1 MPVAQVL
8 SFKKTFLLFFL
19 LSGVMWSGCQTEQT
33 ETTEP
38 EFRTVSDEDAE
49 LDAAESLDPIS
60 IETPD
65 DLDVSLWA
73 TKDLLGDPIA
83 IHVDNDGKAWVTVT
97 TRSRN
102 SEFDIRDVDSSWL
115 IESMKWETVEDRRD
129 FLHTELAPERS
140 DENTWLPDRNEDGSH
155 DWRDLTVVKEEVW
168 RLEDLTGNGMANQS
182 QLYIRDFHDEVTDV
196 AGAVLHFNDEVFLG
210 VGPDMWRLRDTNNDG
225 MSDWKES
232 ISHGYNVHIG
242 FSGHGMS
249 GLTTGPDGRVYWGI
263 GDMGFSVTDQDGE
276 EWHYPNQGAIL
287 RSDPDGSNFEVY
299 ARGLRNTHEFTFDK
313 YGNLITVDNDGDHAG
328 EFERLV
334 YLVNGSDSGWRINWQ
349 FGKYTDP
356 KNNQY
361 KVWMDEDYYKPRWD
375 DQAAHV
381 LPPLAEYHAGPAGM
395 AYNPGTALNE
405 NWKDHFFVMSFR
417 GSVANSPIYTFTL
430 KENGASYELDTDQEA
445 LSGILAV
452 GLDFGPDGALYMTDW
467 IQGWGTNEE
476 GRIWKL
482 DSPEDKESPIR
493 TETKNLLGQSFS
505 DHSAERLIE
514 LLGHED
520 MRVRQKAQ
528 FELAGRGDSESLQT
542 AILNSDEQ
550 FARIHGIWGLA
561 QMGRD
566 NIDSVEPIIQFLE
579 DSDYEIRAQSAKW
592 LGDVRY
598 DPAAESIVPL
608 LQDEHPR
615 VRFFAAEALGRIGYS
630 EAFDNVIEML
640 AENDD
645 EDIYLRH
652 AGAIA
657 LSRFEDAESVTNLA
671 DHSSRA
677 VRIAAVIA
685 LKRLQDPG
693 VVRFLGDDD
702 EYIVTNAA
710 RAISDDY
717 FVDDA
722 MPDLARMLDQ
732 DKFVNEP
739 LLRRAINANLYSGTP
754 EDAERLVSFAADQ
767 GNDEVLRVEA
777 LNTLRYWDEPSIFD
791 RVTGRHRGQITNDAG
806 YARDALDSVVK
817 QLLQDNSA
825 LIRVAAIEAA
835 AELNYDEAVSDIYAL
850 LENDNS
856 ADVRIAALR
865 ALRDL
870 EYDAIDEAI
879 RVALTDSEDR
889 ARMNALSMI
898 PELDIPEETKVALL
912 VTAFMEGSII
922 EKQTILRTFES
933 LDDEAAIQFLDEQFD
948 GLENGDLA
956 REVQLEL
963 IETAEQLNS
972 DQLNNRLEQYHQ
984 SKRADDLV
992 ALYSESLY
1000 GGDAESGRQIF
1011 YQNAAAQCIRCHAVD
1026 DSGAEVG
1033 PDLTGV
1039 GNKLSRELLLQSMV
1053 HPSARV
1059 TPGFGVVTVTLYDG
1073 ETVRGALEEESDD
1086 RLVILTREEK
1096 IEIEKSDIETRTNSP
1111 SAMPA
1116 MGDILSRSQ
1125 LRDLV
1130 EFMTTLDGETES
1142 DN

>member
-1 MPVAQVL
+1 M
-8 SFKKTFLLFFL
+8 
-19 LSGVMWSGCQTEQT
+19 GCQTETSEQV
-33 ETTEP
+33 EP
-38 EFRTVSDEDAE
+38 EIRSVEDA
-49 LDAAESLDPIS
+49 DAEMEATESIDEITTD
-60 IETPD
+60 TPD

-83 IHVDNDGKAWVTVT
+83 IHMDNDGRAWVTVT
-97 TRSRN
+97 NRSRN

-115 IESMKWETVEDRRD
+115 IESMKWETVEDRRE

-140 DENTWLPDRNEDGSH
+140 DENTWLPDLNEDGSH
-155 DWRDLTVVKEEVW
+155 DWRDLTVKKEEVW
-168 RLEDLTGNGMANQS
+168 HLEDLTGNGMANKS
-182 QLYIRDFHDEVTDV
+182 QLFIRDFHDEVTDV
-196 AGAVLHFNDEVFLG
+196 AGAVLHYNDEVFVG

-263 GDMGFSVTDQDGE
+263 GDMGFSVTDNDGE
-276 EWHYPNQGAIL
+276 EWHYPNRGAIL
-287 RSDPDGSNFEVY
+287 RSEPDGSNFEVY
-299 ARGLRNTHEFTFDK
+299 AMGVRNTHEFTFDK

-361 KVWMDEDYYKPRWD
+361 KVWMDEDYYKPYWE
-375 DQAAHV
+375 DQPAHV
-381 LPPLAEYHAGPAGM
+381 LPPLAESYTGPAGM

-405 NWKDHFFVMSFR
+405 NWKDHFFIMSFR
-417 GSVANSPIYTFTL
+417 GSTANSPIYAFTL
-430 KENGASYELDTDQEA
+430 KENGASYELDSEKEA
-445 LSGILAV
+445 LGGILAV

-467 IQGWGTNEE
+467 IQGWNTKEE

-482 DSPEDKESPIR
+482 DSPGDKESPIR
-493 TETKNLLGQSFS
+493 TETKNLLAENFG

-520 MRVRQKAQ
+520 MRVRQEAQ
-528 FELAGRGDSESLQT
+528 FELAARNDSESL
-542 AILNSDEQ
+542 LSVVSDNENQ
-550 FARIHGIWGLA
+550 LARIHGIWGLA
-561 QMGRD
+561 QIGRETTD
-566 NIDSVEPIIQFLE
+566 TVEPLIQFLE
-579 DSDYEIRAQSAKW
+579 DSDYEIRAQAAKW

-598 DPAAESIVPL
+598 TAAAESIIPL
-608 LQDEHPR
+608 LHDEHPR

-630 EAFDNVIEML
+630 DAFDEIVEML

-657 LSRFEDAESVTNLA
+657 LSRFEDAGAVVNLS
-671 DHSSRA
+671 DHPSRA

-693 VVRFLGDDD
+693 VARFLEDDD
-702 EYIVTNAA
+702 AYIVTNAA
-710 RAISDDY
+710 RAISDDIY
-717 FVDDA
+717 VDDA
-722 MPDLARMLDQ
+722 LPELARMLDQ
-732 DKFVNEP
+732 NRIVNEP
-739 LLRRAINANLYSGTP
+739 LVRRAINANLYSGTAS
-754 EDAERLVSFAADQ
+754 DAERLAAYAADQ
-767 GNDEVLRVEA
+767 QNPEELRAEA
-777 LNTLRYWDEPSIFD
+777 LNTLTYWEEPSIFD
-791 RVTGRHRGQITNDAG
+791 RVTGRHRGQINNDAEF
-806 YARDALDSVVK
+806 ARNAIGPVADR
-817 QLLQDNSA
+817 LLQDNSTSVKIA
-825 LIRVAAIEAA
+825 TIEAA
-835 AELNYDEAVSDIYAL
+835 AKLEYNQAIASIYAL
-850 LENDNS
+850 LDEDTS
-856 ADVRIAALR
+856 ADVRIAALK

-870 EYDAIDEAI
+870 EFNEIDEAI
-879 RVALTDSEDR
+879 RIALTDSEEN

-898 PELDIPEETKVALL
+898 PDLDITEEVKVSLL
-912 VTAFMEGSII
+912 VSAFMDGSII
-922 EKQTILRTFES
+922 EKQTILTTFES
-933 LDDEAAIQFLDEQFD
+933 FDHEAAYQFLDEQFD
-948 GLENGDLA
+948 RLEDGNLP
-956 REVQLEL
+956 REVHLEL

-972 DQLNNRLEQYHQ
+972 DQLNNRLEQYYQ
-984 SKRADDLV
+984 SKQADDLV
-992 ALYSESLY
+992 EFYSESLY

-1011 YQNAAAQCIRCHAVD
+1011 YQHAAAQCIRCHAVD
-1026 DSGAEVG
+1026 GSGAEVG

-1039 GNKLSRELLLQSMV
+1039 GNRLSRELLLQSMV
-1053 HPSARV
+1053 NPSADV
-1059 TPGFGVVTVTLYDG
+1059 TPGYGVVTVTMNDG
-1073 ETVRGALEEESDD
+1073 ETIRGALEEETED
-1086 RLVILTREEK
+1086 RLILLSRDE
-1096 IEIEKSDIETRTNSP
+1096 ILEIEKSDIETRSNSP

-1116 MGDILSRSQ
+1116 MGDILSRSE

-1130 EFMTTLDGETES
+1130 EFMTTLDGEQES